1 MPRTKTDN
9 SSSNFVGRTKLVFL
23 VTAVSRFDCIS
34 PSLCLYFGIQS
45 FPTFGFGCLPHLPAC
60 PLLMQQS
67 QVIALESFSREESDS
82 VAPPRCYPI
91 LGDDSRRSAETKSA
105 LSPPDFPDAIALT
118 PVTATGATARILN
131 PARVLHS
138 ARSNPA
144 LRAQM

>member
-1 MPRTKTDN
+1 MPQTKTDN

-23 VTAVSRFDCIS
+23 VTTVNRFDCIG
-34 PSLCLYFGIQS
+34 PSLYLYFHPE
-45 FPTFGFGCLPHLPAC
+45 FPNIWFRLSSPFPHLSTSHAAESSDC
-60 PLLMQQS
+60 
-67 QVIALESFSREESDS
+67 LESFSREESDS

-144 LRAQM
+144 PRAQM

>member
-1 MPRTKTDN
+1 MPQTKTDN

-23 VTAVSRFDCIS
+23 VTAVLADLTASVLAYVHTSVSRVSQHSVSVVF
-34 PSLCLYFGIQS
+34 
-45 FPTFGFGCLPHLPAC
+45 PAC

>member
-1 MPRTKTDN
+1 MPQTKTDN
-9 SSSNFVGRTKLVFL
+9 SSYNFVGRTKLVFL
-23 VTAVSRFDCIS
+23 VTAVSRFDCIG
-34 PSLCLYFGIQS
+34 PSLCLYFDIQS
-45 FPTFGFGCLPHLPAC
+45 FPTFGFGCLPHLPTSHAAV
-60 PLLMQQS
+60 S
-67 QVIALESFSREESDS
+67 SESFSREESDS

-144 LRAQM
+144 PRAQM

>member
-1 MPRTKTDN
+1 MPQTKTDN
-9 SSSNFVGRTKLVFL
+9 SSSNFIGRTKLVFL
-23 VTAVSRFDCIS
+23 VTAVSRFDCIG
-34 PSLCLYFGIQS
+34 PSFCLYFDIQS
-45 FPTFGFGCLPHLPAC
+45 FPTFGFGCLPHLPTSHAVESSDC
-60 PLLMQQS
+60 
-67 QVIALESFSREESDS
+67 LESFSREESDS

-144 LRAQM
+144 PRAQM